1 SLTLTSSGLESSS
14 ALVLSSGGAQ
24 FTYPTSVGSANQVLK
39 TDASGTLS
47 WANAGGGVS
56 SAEMQAVENN
66 VILNAFRMSMLTST
80 TTQQNQ
86 DSIMDEFRDEGG
98 INTSTSTNEYYDGAD
113 FYTNDTTAGTS
124 ATEFED
130 EDGNTGHTATA
141 NGNATY
147 NTSVKKFGASS
158 IILDGGGSPK
168 DSFTIPDHADWNFG
182 TGAMTIDFW
191 ARFVSHGHIQVY
203 QTASG
208 NVSHINYISYGSE
221 SGNATMDVYENSS
234 QTMNNSWEGN
244 ALSLDTW
251 YHVAFIRGWGG
262 NNNSM
267 QITLNGTPIGNAS
280 AYSDSSSFFD
290 VAAELK
296 FVSGSGAQLIYDEVR
311 VSNTAR
317 WTSDF
322 SGSLPSSEYASDSNT
337 KLLMHF
343 NGAEATSDTTH
354 NITLI
359 SNSTEAEFE
368 PTVSKL
374 TILAQNV
381 SGTFTPNTDIKGYV
395 SLDDGSNW

>member
-1 SLTLTSSGLESSS
+1 
-14 ALVLSSGGAQ
+14 
-24 FTYPTSVGSANQVLK
+24 
-39 TDASGTLS
+39 
-47 WANAGGGVS
+47 
-56 SAEMQAVENN
+56 
-66 VILNAFRMSMLTST
+66 MSMLTST

-86 DSIMDEFRDEGG
+86 DMIMDEFRDEGG
-98 INTSTSTNEYYDGAD
+98 IDTATSTNESYDSAD
-113 FYTNDTTAGTS
+113 FYTNDTTSGVAGTDL
-124 ATEFED
+124 ED
-130 EDGNTGHTATA
+130 DDGNTGHTVTA
-141 NGNATY
+141 NGDATY

-337 KLLMHF
+337 KLLMHM
-343 NGAEATSDTTH
+343 NYVAATSDTTH
-354 NITLI
+354 DTTLI
-359 SNSTEAEFE
+359 SNTTVAESQPDQANIVMLVENSTTT
-368 PTVSKL
+368 PTL
-374 TILAQNV
+374 
-381 SGTFTPNTDIKGYV
+381 NTDIKAWATRAGD
-395 SLDDGSNW
+395 SGDITLDTDYPN